1 MPFSF
6 RAIVIAGTIA
16 AFSRGAGAQVRV
28 TGIAYDSIARRPLA
42 GASVIATPEA
52 GVRDTVFHTTVT
64 AADGHFTLPLLLKG
78 AYVFSLEDPAL
89 DSLGLSVPA
98 RSIAVPARDTSI
110 VLATPSP
117 LGYARLACGAGAT
130 DTTGALLGRVQQ
142 FAGSGAPGARIVVSW
157 SDFDVDRQTAKVN
170 TKRLTASVVADSLGT
185 YRMCGV
191 PLGRTLLVQAQAG
204 ADVQSGVVEEQVGAS
219 HVLVRDFTVS
229 HVRQLAAADSTH
241 VQQSSAAPPAADTA
255 APLGRYILTG
265 RVQGVD
271 GHAIGSAQVRLFGT
285 NRVTTST
292 DGGDFRLTG
301 LPAGTQGIE
310 VIALGY
316 YPRRARVDVGDNTT
330 PLTMRM
336 EKTAVVLD
344 SIRVVAKRMNT
355 STAYREF
362 EQRRT
367 TGMGRYLSEEQ
378 IEKRNAFQTSDLFR
392 IMPGLSGNHPH
403 VRRARSR
410 CLSNRGNASQ
420 AKLPCRCSLTAWR
433 CSPPTST
440 SCRPTRFT
448 ASRCTRP
455 PPPPPAFTCG
465 AAAPSWCGR
474 NSMLRGVLLCAL
486 LAGGVTA
493 NAQVTAKVQGSVC
506 TTACRAVPLLP
517 RQSLPHPILL
527 RVTPCFTRQSP
538 TPADGSCWPACRG
551 GDTRSR
557 LSIRRSIRWDCR
569 CRRKWFP
576 WLRETQPSR
585 SRFRPPSASHAWH
598 AVPHSLIPPARW

>member
-1 MPFSF
+1 MLFSF
-6 RAIVIAGTIA
+6 RAIAIAGSIA

-28 TGIAYDSIARRPLA
+28 SGIAYDSIARRPLA

-52 GVRDTVFHTTVT
+52 GVHDTVFHTTVT
-64 AADGHFTLPLLLKG
+64 AADGHFTLPLLVKG

-130 DTTGALLGRVQQ
+130 DTTGALVGRVQQ
-142 FAGSGAPGARIVVSW
+142 FAGSNAAGARIVVSW
-157 SDFDVDRQTAKVN
+157 SDFDIDRQTAKVS
-170 TKRLTASVVADSLGT
+170 TKRLTASVDADSLGT

-219 HVLVRDFTVS
+219 HVLVRDFIVS
-229 HVRQLAAADSTH
+229 HVRQLAAADSTR

-271 GHAIGSAQVRLFGT
+271 GRAIGSAQVRLFGT

-301 LPAGTQGIE
+301 LPGGTQGIE

-316 YPRRARVDVGDNTT
+316 YPRRTRVDVGDNTT

-344 SIRVVAKRMNT
+344 SIRVVAKRLNT

-362 EQRRT
+362 EERRT
-367 TGMGRYLSEEQ
+367 RGMGRYLSEEQ
-378 IEKRNAFQTSDLFR
+378 IDKRNAFQTSDLFR
-392 IMPGLSGNHPH
+392 TMPGLS
-403 VRRARSR
+403 VSTSRSSSEEQV
-410 CLSNRGNASQ
+410 LSNRGNGFA
-420 AKLPCRCSLTAWR
+420 AKCAMQVFIDGMEVQSTDINLVPPYQIHGIEVYDSVTA
-433 CSPPTST
+433 
-440 SCRPTRFT
+440 
-448 ASRCTRP
+448 
-455 PPPPPAFTCG
+455 PAGFHVRSCG
-465 AAAPSWCGR
+465 A
-474 NSMLRGVLLCAL
+474 
-486 LAGGVTA
+486 
-493 NAQVTAKVQGSVC
+493 
-506 TTACRAVPLLP
+506 
-517 RQSLPHPILL
+517 IL
-527 RVTPCFTRQSP
+527 V
-538 TPADGSCWPACRG
+538 
-551 GDTRSR
+551 
-557 LSIRRSIRWDCR
+557 
-569 CRRKWFP
+569 
-576 WLRETQPSR
+576 
-585 SRFRPPSASHAWH
+585 
-598 AVPHSLIPPARW
+598 